1 MKQKE
6 AQLKT
11 VAVFVSF
18 SGDGG
23 VERMVSNLAAGF
35 LEEGYKVD
43 FVLIKAKGAHLDSIP
58 SGARV
63 INLGCRTWVSSLPG
77 LIKYLRSER
86 PTSLLAAKD
95 RAGRAALIARRVA
108 NVPTRV
114 VLRLGMHLSQSLEG
128 KTRLE
133 KALRYYPM
141 RLLYPWADGIIA
153 VSEGVADDL
162 AAVTQ
167 IPRSKISVLANP
179 VITPELHRLA
189 AEDPANEWFSRA
201 EPARIVAVG
210 RLTRQKG
217 FDVLLSAFAELLRHR
232 RASLLILGEGPERQR
247 LERQA
252 EKLGLRDRVHL
263 PGFDPN
269 PYSHMARADLFV
281 LSSRFEGSPNALKEA
296 LALGT
301 PVVAT
306 DCRSGPGQIL
316 QNGRYG
322 PLVPVEDPHALAEA
336 MERALTSPPDRE
348 TLPRAVSDYTLRAS
362 SRAYLR
368 ELGLEPSASEE
379 HEHSNYAP
387 SA

>member
-1 MKQKE
+1 MKK
-6 AQLKT
+6 

-23 VERMVSNLAAGF
+23 VEKMVSNLALGF
-35 LEEGYKVD
+35 LQEGYKVD
-43 FVLIKAKGAHLDSIP
+43 FILIKAEGAHLESIP
-58 SGARV
+58 SGART
-63 INLGCRTWVSSLPG
+63 INLNSRTWLSSLPG
-77 LIKYLRSER
+77 LMKYLRRER
-86 PTSLLAAKD
+86 PTALLAAKD
-95 RAGRAALIARRVA
+95 RAGRAALLARRLA
-108 NVPTRV
+108 QVPTRV

-133 KALRYYPM
+133 KALRCYPM

-167 IPRSKISVLANP
+167 IPRSEIKVLANP
-179 VITPELHRLA
+179 VITPQLHRMA
-189 AEDPANEWFSRA
+189 ADEPTDVWFFRA
-201 EPARIVAVG
+201 EPPRIVAVG

-217 FDVLLSAFAELLRHR
+217 FDVLLQAFAELSRHR
-232 RASLLILGEGPERQR
+232 RANLLILGEGPERQN

-252 EKLGLRDRVHL
+252 ERLGLRDRVHL

-269 PYSHMARADLFV
+269 PYAYMARADLFV

-322 PLVPVEDPHALAEA
+322 PLVPVEDPQALAEA
-336 MERALTSPPDRE
+336 MEQGLASPPDRQA
-348 TLPRAVSDYTLRAS
+348 LPRAVSKYTLRAS

-368 ELGLEPSASEE
+368 ELGLEPSASEDE
-379 HEHSNYAP
+379 VHTMDARRD
-387 SA
+387 